1 MEILIDTI
9 KDTYLMLPILC
20 ITYILLEWYERKT
33 DHNPDIFIKLQHYG
47 PLLGASL
54 GIIPQCGFSVVAS
67 MLFLEN
73 KITLGTLLSV
83 FIATSDEA
91 LPILLASPNMFDSL
105 LAIIISKFILGLL
118 VGYLIDIFYKGSHF
132 QSHDLQVHHH
142 ENNLLVSALQRTFKI
157 FGFIFLLSLLLNFV
171 IEMIGED
178 TLSGLLLQNTIIQPI
193 ITAIFGFIPNCVAS
207 VLLSQLYLRGSL
219 SFASLLSGLITNAGL
234 GLVIL
239 YRYKL
244 AKKTFF
250 IICTILLTSAIFVGI
265 IFQLLL

>member
-9 KDTYLMLPILC
+9 KDTYVMLPILC
-20 ITYILLEWYERKT
+20 ITYIILEWYERKN
-33 DHNPDIFIKLQHYG
+33 DHNQDIFIKLQHYG
-47 PLLGASL
+47 PLLGALL
-54 GIIPQCGFSVVAS
+54 GIVPQCGFSVVAS

-91 LPILLASPNMFDSL
+91 LPILLASPDMFDSL
-105 LAIIISKFILGLL
+105 IAIIFSKLLLGLL
-118 VGYLIDIFYKGSHF
+118 VGYLVDIFYKGRH
-132 QSHDLQVHHH
+132 VHINTIKEHAH
-142 ENNLLVSALQRTFKI
+142 ENNLIILALQRTFKI
-157 FGFIFLLSLLLNFV
+157 FGFIFIVSLLLNFV
-171 IEMIGED
+171 IDMIGEQA
-178 TLSGLLLQNTIIQPI
+178 LSTLLLQNTIIQPI

-219 SFASLLSGLITNAGL
+219 SFASLLAGLITNAGL

-244 AKKTFF
+244 DKKTFL
-250 IICTILLTSAIFVGI
+250 IICAILFISAIFVGI
-265 IFQLLL
+265 VLQSIL